1 MSNWRAFSSRVMRPI
16 KSATRASAGR
26 AGFLYG
32 GTASCAFNEN
42 PPADKTAAMRV
53 ERRNGKT
60 FLWHARWE
68 DKGAM
73 VGKLQFMYLGRIVH

>member
-32 GTASCAFNEN
+32 GTASCAFNEKT
-42 PPADKTAAMRV
+42 PAGKTAARRIK
-53 ERRNGKT
+53 RRNGKT
-60 FLWHARWE
+60 FLRQAGWE

-73 VGKLQFMYLGRIVH
+73 VGKLQFMYLNRIVH